1 MPVYEFMC
9 EVCGN
14 RFDKLQSYDAENPQ
28 CVGENCN
35 GITAKLISA
44 PSFVLKGGGWYKD
57 GYSKNPSK
65 TKTSD

>member
-9 EVCGN
+9 EVCGT
-14 RFDKLQSYDAENPQ
+14 RFDKLQGYDAENPQ
-28 CVGENCN
+28 CIEQGCT
-35 GITAKLISA
+35 GHTAKLISA
-44 PSFVLKGGGWYKD
+44 PSFVLKGNGWYRD